1 MEFYDIDYQYIT
13 YPPPKKT
20 SNIYQKLGKI
30 LLNLRQQNRISGS
43 LNEVLTTR

>member
-1 MEFYDIDYQYIT
+1 MEFYNIDYQYIT
-13 YPPPKKT
+13 HPSKKT

-43 LNEVLTTR
+43 LKEVLTTR